1 LNDLGP
7 KLEEA
12 EVHLTS
18 ESETEFELLRH
29 LHGDCSPE
37 LEKAEVDLASE
48 SETEPA
54 LLRQLHSD
62 LKKSGYSD
70 IRVMQGHVPHACKVA
85 CQRVTRS
92 QGVAS

>member
-48 SETEPA
+48 SGKQFTGGPSKA
-54 LLRQLHSD
+54 LAR
-62 LKKSGYSD
+62 
-70 IRVMQGHVPHACKVA
+70 HVE
-85 CQRVTRS
+85 R
-92 QGVAS
+92 